1 MKIFT
6 RSHTRTIFPLFALL
20 SGMTAQAQTWQ
31 LTSPNGRV
39 QIEVERSG
47 EGLPRYSVR
56 YDNNLVIASSRLG
69 IQTHFSSRTVTEAF
83 TTPEVTR
90 RSVDEVYHVVLGKT
104 RTAPDRY
111 NEMTLR
117 FIATNNAP
125 DIDLI
130 FRAYDEGAAFRHV
143 VSAQP
148 DVTEYTIFGERTE
161 FLFPA
166 DYACWGANMGRFYTA
181 HESEFDPVMA
191 SNIRNSNNYD
201 SPLVCKTGHAETAF
215 ALAEADV
222 ENYPGAYYTR
232 PWNNALGVVVR
243 LAPAMEAIPSDRYA
257 VKITQPGTPLR
268 TPWRVIMLG
277 DSPRAL
283 VEFIFGPDLGRALAD
298 CRYQL
303 DPRRKGG
310 LGMVEQLEC
319 ARCKSRTQY
328 RDLSCVY

>member
-1 MKIFT
+1 
-6 RSHTRTIFPLFALL
+6 
-20 SGMTAQAQTWQ
+20 
-31 LTSPNGRV
+31 
-39 QIEVERSG
+39 
-47 EGLPRYSVR
+47 
-56 YDNNLVIASSRLG
+56 
-69 IQTHFSSRTVTEAF
+69 
-83 TTPEVTR
+83 
-90 RSVDEVYHVVLGKT
+90 VVLGKT

-117 FIATNNAP
+117 FIATNNGP
-125 DIDLI
+125 NIDLI

-148 DVTEYTIFGERTE
+148 GVAEYTIFGERTE

-201 SPLVCKTGHAETAF
+201 SPLVCKTGHAETTF

-257 VKITQPGTPLR
+257 VKITQPDTPLH
-268 TPWRVIMLG
+268 TPWRVVMLG

-283 VEFIFGPDLGRALAD
+283 VESSLVPTLGAPSRIADTSWIHGGKAAWEWWNNWNAPVANPGRNTETYLAYIDFAVEMGLDYLLIDAGWYEGSSYRFRESDVTKPIPEIDLPKILTPNSTISVYSSGCNGNNSTGKWMMHWRPMPSGEWPD
-298 CRYQL
+298 
-303 DPRRKGG
+303 
-310 LGMVEQLEC
+310 
-319 ARCKSRTQY
+319 
-328 RDLSCVY
+328 